1 MNHGQSR
8 TNPEANLSKEDQYP
22 NFFRDLVKIMVIPNL
37 INKPLLL
44 YFGSKYSE
52 FPGEGWG
59 YGVAGCITYFL
70 VTVAIFLWRYRG
82 VEDP

>member
-1 MNHGQSR
+1 
-8 TNPEANLSKEDQYP
+8 
-22 NFFRDLVKIMVIPNL
+22 MVIPNL